1 MANYGVISLI
11 AIPCIGLIFYL
22 ATGSKN
28 ETETTND
35 AKEQQKKSEAKP
47 IDRIAAVNPALAN
60 NVQRTQM
67 ASQLQNL
74 KTMLYFYTTDGGLPP
89 SNEQGLQQ
97 LVDTRYLSK
106 ANITDVWGNT
116 LVYRLEWGKE
126 TPWGKEYKIFV
137 HSKGPDGIS
146 GNADDVMMP

>member
-1 MANYGVISLI
+1 
-11 AIPCIGLIFYL
+11 
-22 ATGSKN
+22 
-28 ETETTND
+28 
-35 AKEQQKKSEAKP
+35 
-47 IDRIAAVNPALAN
+47 
-60 NVQRTQM
+60 M

-97 LVDTRYLSK
+97 LVDTRHLSQ